1 MSPRRLTKVAVSATT
16 LALLGSMAA
25 CGSDN
30 TGGGSA
36 SGGGGGGTADVWA
49 LQDTALNP
57 IEQGSIDRY
66 NDGDGPGSAKLST
79 FGNDP
84 YKQRLRTAINSPQAP
99 DVFFNWGG
107 GSLKEYVD
115 AGKIEDLT
123 PMLNDNPDLKNA
135 FLPSVLAGATIDGKQ
150 YGLPMRGV
158 QPVLMFGNLDVLKK
172 NNITEMP
179 KTWDELLADVAT
191 LKAAGLKTPIA
202 LAGSQPWTELMWA
215 EYLLDRVA
223 GPEKFQAIRDNG
235 GAAWSD
241 PDVLKAMTMLK
252 QLIDAQAF
260 GAAEDFSSTGYDA
273 GGTTQL
279 LANGDAGFHLMGSW
293 EFTNQLGTNP
303 DFVKAG
309 NLGYAPFPSVSGG
322 KGDPSNLVGNVSN
335 FYSVTSAS
343 PNKDAALAYV
353 KTALTD
359 PKYVSDLIAA
369 GDVMPIAGARDQLK
383 AAPNGDYLTSIY
395 DLTSNAKNFQL
406 SWDQDLKADEASKM
420 LTELSNLFLGQ
431 QTPEGFVAAMAG

>member
-30 TGGGSA
+30 TAGG
-36 SGGGGGGTADVWA
+36 SGGGEGGGTADVWA
-49 LQDTALNP
+49 LQDTSLNP
-57 IEQGSIDRY
+57 IEEASIQRY
-66 NDGDGPGSAKLST
+66 NDGEGPGSVKLST

-123 PMLNDNPDLKNA
+123 PMLDENPELKEA
-135 FLPSVLAGATIDGKQ
+135 FLPSVLAGAEIDGKQ

-158 QPVLMFGNLDVLKK
+158 QPVLMFGNLEVLKA
-172 NNITEMP
+172 NGINEMP
-179 KTWDELLADVAT
+179 ATWEDLLADVAT
-191 LKAAGLKTPIA
+191 LKGAGLKTPIA

-223 GPEKFQAIRDNG
+223 GPEVFQAIRDGEGQGWN
-235 GAAWSD
+235 D
-241 PDVLKAMTMLK
+241 PKVLEAMTMLK
-252 QLIDAQAF
+252 QLIDAGAF

-303 DFVKAG
+303 DFVEAG
-309 NLGYAPFPSVSGG
+309 NLGYAPFPSVQGG
-322 KGDPSNLVGNVSN
+322 AGDPSNLVGNVSN

-343 PNKDAALAYV
+343 PNKEAALEYV

-359 PKYVSDLIAA
+359 ETYVSDLIKA
-369 GDVMPIAGARDQLK
+369 GDVMPIAGAREQL
-383 AAPNGDYLTSIY
+383 AAADNGEYLTEIY
-395 DLTSNAKNFQL
+395 DLTSDAKNFQL
-406 SWDQDLKADEASKM
+406 SWDQDLAADEASKM

>member
-1 MSPRRLTKVAVSATT
+1 MAVSATT

-30 TGGGSA
+30 TAGG
-36 SGGGGGGTADVWA
+36 SGGGEGGGTADVWA
-49 LQDTALNP
+49 LQDTSLNP
-57 IEQGSIDRY
+57 IEEASIQRY
-66 NDGDGPGSAKLST
+66 NDGEGPGSVKLST

-123 PMLNDNPDLKNA
+123 PMLDENPELKEA
-135 FLPSVLAGATIDGKQ
+135 FLPSVLAGAEIDGKQ

-158 QPVLMFGNLDVLKK
+158 QPVLMFGNLEVLKA
-172 NNITEMP
+172 NGINEMP
-179 KTWDELLADVAT
+179 ATWEDLLADVAT
-191 LKAAGLKTPIA
+191 LKGAGLKTPIA

-223 GPEKFQAIRDNG
+223 GPEVFQAIRDGEGQGWN
-235 GAAWSD
+235 D
-241 PDVLKAMTMLK
+241 PKVLEAMTMLK
-252 QLIDAQAF
+252 QLIDAGAF

-303 DFVKAG
+303 DFVEAG
-309 NLGYAPFPSVSGG
+309 NLGYAPFPSVQGG
-322 KGDPSNLVGNVSN
+322 AGDPSNLVGNVSN

-343 PNKDAALAYV
+343 PNKEAALEYV

-359 PKYVSDLIAA
+359 ETYVSDLIKA
-369 GDVMPIAGARDQLK
+369 GDVMPIAGAREQL
-383 AAPNGDYLTSIY
+383 AAADNGEYLTEIY
-395 DLTSNAKNFQL
+395 DLTSDAKNFQL
-406 SWDQDLKADEASKM
+406 SWDQDLAADEASKM

>member
-1 MSPRRLTKVAVSATT
+1 
-16 LALLGSMAA
+16 
-25 CGSDN
+25 
-30 TGGGSA
+30 
-36 SGGGGGGTADVWA
+36 
-49 LQDTALNP
+49 
-57 IEQGSIDRY
+57 
-66 NDGDGPGSAKLST
+66 
-79 FGNDP
+79 
-84 YKQRLRTAINSPQAP
+84 
-99 DVFFNWGG
+99 
-107 GSLKEYVD
+107 
-115 AGKIEDLT
+115 
-123 PMLNDNPDLKNA
+123 MLNDNPDLKSA
-135 FLPSVLAGATIDGKQ
+135 FLPSVLAGAEIDGKQ

-158 QPVLMFGNLDVLKK
+158 QPVLMFGNLEVLKA
-172 NNITEMP
+172 NGINEMP
-179 KTWDELLADVAT
+179 ATWDDLLADVAT

-241 PDVLKAMTMLK
+241 PDVLKAMQMLK
-252 QLIDAQAF
+252 QLIDSGAF

-369 GDVMPIAGARDQLK
+369 GDVMPIAGARDQL
-383 AAPNGDYLTSIY
+383 AAADNGDYLTSIY
-395 DLTSNAKNFQL
+395 DLTSDAKNFQL
-406 SWDQDLKADEASKM
+406 SWDQDLSADEASKM